1 MYRRNRDDNQ
11 NGPDHRGMIVR
22 EEQHQQIM
30 AYTGTGEQGIAQAE
44 EKPLDLRAYWSV
56 IVRRKWLIAIVVLLV
71 LFGAFIM
78 TSLET
83 PIYRST
89 TTIEIGQESGNITSF
104 DNVAMSSTGTQDYFW
119 TQYELIQSR
128 TVAGRV
134 ASDLGL
140 VSVSQVSGEQIQ
152 SMLGQ
157 FGSWLIS
164 LVTMT
169 KGLFVGE
176 PVDQAD
182 TASAAPSSASSIQ
195 NHLLSNLTL
204 ETIRQSRVISI
215 SYDSPDPKLAAKIIN
230 AWADA
235 VVNINLERRFDAT
248 AYAKEFLTE
257 RLKQVRVNLEDSE
270 NKLVDHAKEMEVVDF
285 EHKQAELL
293 KKIADLNSKI
303 GEIEAR
309 RITSESQYREMQ
321 ASGDTGFSKFQDNSI
336 IQGYKQRLG
345 DLETEYQTSLKIYKP
360 AYPKMVQLR
369 KEIDEIKS
377 NMAKEIDFIKSSIRT
392 EYNTALREESIL
404 KKQLEEQQRE
414 ILSLR
419 NNSTSY
425 MALKRDVE
433 TNRNLY
439 DGLLQRMK
447 EVGVAAG
454 LTTNNI
460 SVIDRGLV
468 AMTPYKPNM
477 QKNLLLALIAGLVIG
492 IGMAFLFE
500 HLDDTVKSPMELEK
514 LTGLTILGIIPEIDT
529 KLEGVNDVAELVRKD
544 PRSAVA
550 EAYRSCRTALS
561 FSTTS
566 GAPVVLQVTSAAM
579 GEGKSS
585 TILSL
590 ALTYIHA
597 GKRVLVIDADLR
609 NPSMHKKTHLANEIG
624 LSNFLVGNKAVNE
637 VIQKT
642 DEEGLYVLTTGPLP
656 PNPVELLS
664 SERMQDFV
672 SKAAEKFDYVLID
685 SPPVLGLSDALVLA
699 HISDATLFVVDAGVT
714 RKGAVDGSIKRLRSA
729 NAYLV
734 GSVFAKYGGTNKGYG
749 YDYSYNYHY
758 YGYGSDPAK
767 KKGRRRLA
775 SAA

>member
-1 MYRRNRDDNQ
+1 MYRRNRDDNNN
-11 NGPDHRGMIVR
+11 NGPDHKGIIVR
-22 EEQHQQIM
+22 EEQHQQM
-30 AYTGTGEQGIAQAE
+30 MTYAGYQGIAQAE

-56 IVRRKWLIAIVVLLV
+56 IVRRKWLIAIVALLV
-71 LFGAFIM
+71 LFGTFIM

-83 PIYRST
+83 PIYRSST
-89 TTIEIGQESGNITSF
+89 TVEIGIESGNITEY
-104 DNVAMSSTGTQDYFW
+104 DNIGTRTTGGSDYFW
-119 TQYELIQSR
+119 TQYELLKSR

-140 VSVSQVSGEQIQ
+140 ISVSQVSGEQNQ
-152 SMLGQ
+152 SLFGQ
-157 FGSWLIS
+157 FGSWMKS
-164 LVTMT
+164 LAAVT
-169 KGLFVGE
+169 KEFFVGE
-176 PVDQAD
+176 STVEAGIVPVV
-182 TASAAPSSASSIQ
+182 PSPASSIQ

-204 ETIRQSRVISI
+204 KTIRQSRVISI
-215 SYDSPDPKLAAKIIN
+215 SYDSPDPQLAAKIVN
-230 AWADA
+230 AWAD
-235 VVNINLERRFDAT
+235 VFVNINLERRFDAT

-257 RLKQVRVNLEDSE
+257 RLKQVRINLEDSE

-285 EHKQAELL
+285 EHKQDELL
-293 KKIADLNSKI
+293 KKIGDLNSTI

-321 ASGDTGFSKFQDNSI
+321 ASGDTGFSRFQDNSI

-377 NMAKEIDFIKSSIRT
+377 KMAKEIDFIKSSIRT

-404 KKQLEEQQRE
+404 KKQLEEQQAE
-414 ILSLR
+414 ILALR

-477 QKNLLLALIAGLVIG
+477 QKNLLLALIAGLVLG

-514 LTGLTILGIIPEIDT
+514 LTGLTILGIIPEVDMKI
-529 KLEGVNDVAELVRKD
+529 EGVKDAAELVKKD

-550 EAYRSCRTALS
+550 EAYRSC
-561 FSTTS
+561 
-566 GAPVVLQVTSAAM
+566 
-579 GEGKSS
+579 
-585 TILSL
+585 
-590 ALTYIHA
+590 
-597 GKRVLVIDADLR
+597 
-609 NPSMHKKTHLANEIG
+609 
-624 LSNFLVGNKAVNE
+624 
-637 VIQKT
+637 
-642 DEEGLYVLTTGPLP
+642 
-656 PNPVELLS
+656 
-664 SERMQDFV
+664 
-672 SKAAEKFDYVLID
+672 
-685 SPPVLGLSDALVLA
+685 
-699 HISDATLFVVDAGVT
+699 
-714 RKGAVDGSIKRLRSA
+714 
-729 NAYLV
+729 
-734 GSVFAKYGGTNKGYG
+734 
-749 YDYSYNYHY
+749 
-758 YGYGSDPAK
+758 
-767 KKGRRRLA
+767 
-775 SAA
+775 